1 MLQEFLTR
9 FTGRKRSSDEAKKR
23 LQFSLVYDKLE
34 VNDTTLTD
42 LQTDIVNVI
51 SKYFE
56 IDKDAL
62 ELKVK
67 NDNQVSALVFNTPIL
82 VITSY
87 SIHYTKLYERPG
99 SPVCQAEAAIRPNIF
114 SAFLRPTALPVPGC
128 TRG

>member
-1 MLQEFLTR
+1 MLQEFLRR
-9 FTGRKRSSDEAKKR
+9 FRGQKRSSDEAKKR

-34 VNDTTLTD
+34 VNDTILTD

-56 IDKDAL
+56 IDRDAL

-82 VITSY
+82 QV
-87 SIHYTKLYERPG
+87 KRK
-99 SPVCQAEAAIRPNIF
+99 QA
-114 SAFLRPTALPVPGC
+114 
-128 TRG
+128 

>member
-1 MLQEFLTR
+1 MLQEFLRR
-9 FTGRKRSSDEAKKR
+9 FRGQKRSSDEAKKR

-34 VNDTTLTD
+34 VNDTILTD

-56 IDKDAL
+56 IDRDAL

-82 VITSY
+82 HV
-87 SIHYTKLYERPG
+87 KRK
-99 SPVCQAEAAIRPNIF
+99 QA
-114 SAFLRPTALPVPGC
+114 
-128 TRG
+128 

>member
-1 MLQEFLTR
+1 MLQDFLRR
-9 FTGRKRSSDEAKKR
+9 FTNRKRSSDEAKKR

-42 LQTDIVNVI
+42 LQTDIVDVI

-67 NDNQVSALVFNTPIL
+67 NDKDVSALVFNTPIL
-82 VITSY
+82 HV
-87 SIHYTKLYERPG
+87 KRKR
-99 SPVCQAEAAIRPNIF
+99 A
-114 SAFLRPTALPVPGC
+114 
-128 TRG
+128 